1 MVETI
6 SSRSWHAGLIAIGAL
21 SLAACVG
28 LDLSYFSNTTIS
40 ADEDRFLRS
49 TAELLAQGHFRV
61 GDDVAWEMPGTA
73 LFFAAATSLIN
84 TSPLT
89 AVRMANAGLAA
100 LQSVLL
106 GLLAARVFHDRLA
119 GLIAAAIGGF
129 YPYLLFTQGLA
140 LSETPFT
147 VLLVASFLALYV
159 WKDCGGRIDWSLVVA
174 AGLLT
179 AATLTKA
186 TLTIM
191 PPVLL
196 AASAIGAH
204 SWSRLLCIFAVAAA
218 VYAALMSPWWVRNYV
233 LLGEFVPFSTSST
246 RNLYMGNSPFN
257 PRVGTYGPDLPENW
271 SMHQGVLL
279 EAIPGELNR
288 YHAFRDAAL
297 RYITDDPVD
306 FFRRAAIKLVVFWN
320 IVPNAPAFQNW
331 IYRLVGA
338 ASFGPVFALSLL
350 CLIQIQHRGR
360 LVDLL
365 PFLITIGYFTA
376 LYTITIPSIRYRL
389 PIEPLL
395 IVLAASPAAALI
407 RKVRDRPRTA
417 AEAPETVCR

>member
-1 MVETI
+1 MIDAI
-6 SSRSWHAGLIAIGAL
+6 SSRSWHAGLIVIAAL

-28 LDLSYFSNTTIS
+28 LDLSYFSHATTS

-49 TAELLAQGHFRV
+49 AAELLAQGHFRV

-73 LFFAAATSLIN
+73 LFFAGATSLVN
-84 TSPLT
+84 APPLT
-89 AVRMANAGLAA
+89 AVRIANAGLVA

-147 VLLVASFLALYV
+147 VLLTAGFLALYV
-159 WKDCGGRIDWSLVVA
+159 WKDRGARIDWSLIVA
-174 AGLLT
+174 VGLLT

-191 PPVLL
+191 PPILL
-196 AASAIGAH
+196 AVSAIGRH
-204 SWSRLLCIFAVAAA
+204 PPSRLLRIFAVAAA
-218 VYAALMSPWWVRNYV
+218 VYAALMSPWWVRNYA

-246 RNLYMGNSPFN
+246 RNFYMGNSPFN
-257 PRVGTYGPDLPENW
+257 PLVATYGPDLPENW

-279 EAIPGELNR
+279 EAIPGELDR
-288 YHAFRDAAL
+288 YRAFRDAAL
-297 RYITDDPVD
+297 RYIVADPAG

-320 IVPNAPAFQNW
+320 ILPNAPAFQNW
-331 IYRLVGA
+331 IYRAVGA
-338 ASFGPVFALSLL
+338 ASFGPVLALALL
-350 CLIQIQHRGR
+350 CLIQHRR
-360 LVDLL
+360 WLVELL
-365 PFLITIGYFTA
+365 PFLVTIGYFTA

-395 IVLAASPAAALI
+395 IVLAASPAAGLI
-407 RKVRDRPRTA
+407 RTLTAHSGTAVSAVKSDR
-417 AEAPETVCR
+417 